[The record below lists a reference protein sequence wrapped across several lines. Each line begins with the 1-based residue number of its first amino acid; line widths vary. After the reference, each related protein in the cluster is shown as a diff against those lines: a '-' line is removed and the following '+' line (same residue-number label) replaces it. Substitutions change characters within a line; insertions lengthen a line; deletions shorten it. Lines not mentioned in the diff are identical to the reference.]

1 MDYSECVL
9 SVESPYK
16 NYIFY
21 GILIGAGAKILFDI
35 GKPVIKK
42 LAGKAISRAIDI
54 YIDVKWRYRSNP
66 SIEKKVTFSPVWIDK
81 TDSYGVYTVENKK
94 YISFNTEKDLS
105 GIIIDNDTEIDNI
118 KLYNGQTPVSD
129 TLTLSV
135 ALDILRAC
143 SGPDAMFQCGV
154 PTLNQIKSLDSNNLL
169 GDVTKIIVNLT
180 NYEEFKIE
188 A

>member
-1 MDYSECVL
+1 M
-9 SVESPYK
+9 
-16 NYIFY
+16 
-21 GILIGAGAKILFDI
+21 
-35 GKPVIKK
+35 
-42 LAGKAISRAIDI
+42 
-54 YIDVKWRYRSNP
+54 
-66 SIEKKVTFSPVWIDK
+66 
-81 TDSYGVYTVENKK
+81 
-94 YISFNTEKDLS
+94 
-105 GIIIDNDTEIDNI
+105 
-118 KLYNGQTPVSD
+118 SD